1 MNRFLL
7 VSVVCLGFGC
17 NDKGGSATIPGTS
30 PGTGVPTGTPG
41 GTVFTTAEFGL
52 DQRPANPSCVAPDRP
67 QSSYAA
73 ELVRVYPNVSFAI
86 PTWIG
91 TVPSVPDTWFVAEQA
106 GRIVRFDDNAGVAS
120 SQVVLDIRAEVSNP
134 SNEEGLLGVAF
145 HPDFANNGEIYV
157 YFTGSGS
164 TLQLWRAVSPDGGQT
179 ASLDQQLVSIPDP
192 FWNHNGGALAFGPD
206 GYLYWG
212 LGDGGSGGDPGNR
225 AQNLDEWHGK
235 IHRIDVNSGNP
246 YAIPADNP
254 FAAGGGRA
262 EVYAWG
268 FRNPWRFAF
277 DAQTGE
283 LWVGDVGQND
293 WEEVDKV
300 VRGGNYG
307 WRIMEGTACYNPA
320 NCSDAGLVR
329 PYVTYANNGGAS
341 VIGGVVYY
349 GAEIPELNGAYL
361 YSDISYGDVN
371 AVVGDPV
378 TGLPTSELVTSAN
391 RSLSHFATA
400 PDGEVVAIDYYSG
413 GVYRLQRVGAA
424 PVNGFPQKLSDTG
437 CMNPNNTRQ
446 PGDMLVPY
454 DVNHAFWSDGAE
466 KERFMAIPD
475 GTTITVGADGDW
487 EFPIGSV
494 LIKHLEVGGERVETR
509 LMVRHA
515 DGDWAGYAYAW
526 DADGQDA
533 TLLPGGLLVDDL
545 PGGASW
551 SVPNRDQCLQCHTP
565 AAGGSLGLETAQLN
579 GMANYPATGRR
590 ANQLATLDHI
600 GFFSAAIGDP
610 GALPALPAREDA
622 QATEEEAAR
631 AWLHVNCSQCH
642 RPGGPSRGDLDF
654 RWDTA
659 LADTN
664 ACDATPDHGDL
675 GLGGAA
681 RVIAPGNAAD
691 SVMVARISRRDAYQM
706 PPIATAVVDDVGVD
720 AITAWVNG
728 LASCP

>member
-1 MNRFLL
+1 MFRTLSGLALL
-7 VSVVCLGFGC
+7 AMAGC
-17 NDKGGSATIPGTS
+17 NGRGGATVPATGTAA
-30 PGTGVPTGTPG
+30 GTATGTPG
-41 GTVFTTAEFGL
+41 ATVFTTAEFGL
-52 DQRPANPSCVAPDRP
+52 DARPANPTCVAPERP
-67 QSSYAA
+67 LSGYDA
-73 ELVRVYPNVSFAI
+73 ELVRVYSNLSFAI
-86 PTWIG
+86 PTWIDD
-91 TVPSVPDTWFVAEQA
+91 VPSVPGYLYVAEQA
-106 GRIVRFDDNAGVAS
+106 GRLVRFQDTPGVS
-120 SQVVLDIRAEVSNP
+120 TSQVVMDIRAEVNNP

-164 TLQLWRAVSPDGGQT
+164 TLQLWRAVSNDGGQT

-225 AQNLDEWHGK
+225 AQNVNEWLGK
-235 IHRIDVNSGNP
+235 IHRIDVDNGNP

-262 EVYAWG
+262 EIYAWG
-268 FRNPWRFAF
+268 FRNPWRFSF
-277 DAQTGE
+277 DEQTGE

-307 WRIMEGTACYNPA
+307 WRILEGTACYNPA
-320 NCSDAGLVR
+320 NCSDAGMVR

-349 GAEIPELNGAYL
+349 GSELPELSGAFL

-378 TGLPTSELVTSAN
+378 TGLPTSELVATAN
-391 RSLSHFATA
+391 RALSHFATA
-400 PDGEVVAIDYYSG
+400 PDGEVLAIDYYNG
-413 GVYRLQRVGAA
+413 GIYRLQRVGAA
-424 PVNGFPQKLSDTG
+424 PADPFPQKLSQTG
-437 CMNPNNTRQ
+437 CMDPGDTRQ
-446 PGDMLVPY
+446 PGPMLVPF
-454 DVNHAFWSDGAE
+454 DVNHPFWSDGAE
-466 KERFMAIPD
+466 KERFAAIPD
-475 GTTITVGADGDW
+475 GTTITVGDDGDF

-494 LIKHLEVGGERVETR
+494 LIKHFEVGGVRVETR
-509 LMVRHA
+509 LMVRHD

-526 DADGQDA
+526 DADGDDA
-533 TLLPGGLLVDDL
+533 TLLPGGLLVEGL
-545 PGGASW
+545 PGGGSW
-551 SVPNRDQCLQCHTP
+551 SVPNRNQCLQCHTP
-565 AAGGSLGLETAQLN
+565 AAGGSLGLEVAQLN
-579 GMANYPATGRR
+579 GMADYPATGRR
-590 ANQLATLDHI
+590 ANQLATLQHI
-600 GFFSAAIGDP
+600 GWFSANPGDP
-610 GALPALPAREDA
+610 ATLPALPAREGSGASGEDL
-622 QATEEEAAR
+622 AR

-642 RPGGPSRGDLDF
+642 RPGGPSRGNIDF

-664 ACDATPDHGDL
+664 ACDVAPNHGDL

-681 RVIAPGNAAD
+681 RVIAPGNPDD
-691 SVMVARISRRDAYQM
+691 SVVVARISRRDAYQM
-706 PPIATAVVDDVGVD
+706 PPIATTVVDDVGVD